1 MPTIFRDKVVVGGAT
16 FNDASL
22 RPAGALY
29 WGIDVLDGWKS
40 SPDLDV
46 TLNKISDVDGE
57 IMGDFQS
64 IGARYLTVAGYVL
77 GESRAASDGLE
88 DVLTNAFRR
97 NVDLILE
104 RYEPVPKF
112 VRCRRAGPIVIDP
125 PMDNGWRFTVDLICP
140 DPFKYSVTPV
150 GPYTSGAAGL
160 SSGGRTYPRTYPLV
174 YTTVVSG
181 SENRVVI
188 VNAGT
193 ANATPVVSMTGP
205 LVKGGWRL
213 SNDTTGEDLSMDV
226 GLALGDTLTV
236 DFATELVYV
245 NGFLV
250 SPNITGDFWR
260 IVPGTN
266 NIKLYADYDPATT
279 FTISTNSAWE

>member
-1 MPTIFRDKVVVGGAT
+1 MPTIFRDKVVVGSTT
-16 FNDASL
+16 FNDALL
-22 RPAGALY
+22 RPTGAQY
-29 WGIDVLDGWKS
+29 WGIDVLDGWKT

-57 IMGDFQS
+57 ILGDFQS
-64 IGARYLTVAGYVL
+64 TSARYLTVGGYVL
-77 GESRAASDGLE
+77 AASRAESDGLE
-88 DVLTNAFRR
+88 DVIANTFRR
-97 NVDLILE
+97 NTDLILE
-104 RYEPVPKF
+104 RHEPVPKF
-112 VRCRRAGPIVIDP
+112 VRCRRIGPIEITS

-150 GPYTSGAAGL
+150 GPYSSGAAGL

-174 YTTVVSG
+174 YATVVSG

-188 VNAGT
+188 SNAGT
-193 ANATPVVSMTGP
+193 ANATPTVTITGP
-205 LVKGGWRL
+205 LVRGGWRL

-226 GLALGDTLTV
+226 GLSVGDTLTI
-236 DFATELVYV
+236 DFSNELVYV

-250 SPNITGDFWR
+250 GPSILGDFWR

-266 NIKLYADYDPATT
+266 IIKLYADYDVSTT
-279 FTISTNSAWE
+279 FTITTNSAWE